1 MIDGQVVGVSS
12 EERFSRIKN
21 DERYPK
27 KAIEYLLNKHRIK
40 RNQITYVCFIS
51 NFWSPLYSLVRHYT
65 NFSLKDYVKEQH
77 DYWYKKI
84 YVE

>member
-1 MIDGQVVGVSS
+1 MIDDQVVGVSS

-21 DERYPK
+21 DEGIQ

-51 NFWSPLYSLVRHYT
+51 NFWSPYT
-65 NFSLKDYVKEQH
+65 L
-77 DYWYKKI
+77 
-84 YVE
+84 